1 MENNISNLLK
11 CFTKA
16 NEDTETVFHKYKD
29 FSFVLDDVFSGEG
42 PVGEYGYLVLWK
54 KSVLEKRND
63 DYMVECFLDDI
74 FLIGTDG
81 GDYAFGMN
89 KQKQFVVVPFL
100 GMCNEN
106 VKVLGNTINELIIKV
121 SNCDY

>member
-1 MENNISNLLK
+1 M
-11 CFTKA
+11 A
-16 NEDTETVFHKYKD
+16 NEDMGTVFHKYREFD
-29 FSFVLDDVFSGEG
+29 FVLDYVFSGEG
-42 PVGEYGYLVLWK
+42 PVGDNGYLVLWK

-63 DYMVECFLDDI
+63 DYMVEHFLDDV

-89 KQKQFVVVPFL
+89 KQKQFVAVPFL

-106 VKVLGNTINELIIKV
+106 VKVLGNTIEELIIKV